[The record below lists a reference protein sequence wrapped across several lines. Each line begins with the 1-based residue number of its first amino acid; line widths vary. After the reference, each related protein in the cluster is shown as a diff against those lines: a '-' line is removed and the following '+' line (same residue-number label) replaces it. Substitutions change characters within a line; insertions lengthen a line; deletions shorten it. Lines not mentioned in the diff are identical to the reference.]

1 MSRRGSTPGPKLS
14 LLLLLGAGFAVVGVA
29 LIVWGV
35 TTSSDPNNGGKP
47 LAIAVIVVGAA
58 SLGLG
63 GYLAWGFGW
72 LKKRPELVAKAQKQ
86 HLSSNRDETLRN
98 ERRRP

>member
-1 MSRRGSTPGPKLS
+1 M
-14 LLLLLGAGFAVVGVA
+14 VGVA

-35 TTSSDPNNGGKP
+35 TTFSDPNNGGKP

-72 LKKRPELVAKAQKQ
+72 LKKRPELVVKAQKQ
-86 HLSSNRDETLRN
+86 HLSSNRDETFRN